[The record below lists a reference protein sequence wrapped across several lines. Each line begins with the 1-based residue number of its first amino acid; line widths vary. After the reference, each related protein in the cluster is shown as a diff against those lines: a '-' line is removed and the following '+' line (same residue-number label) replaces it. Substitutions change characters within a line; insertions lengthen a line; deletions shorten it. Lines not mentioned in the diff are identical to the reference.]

1 MWGLPRSASD
11 LCFDMTTM
19 RGDYLAAAHG
29 LHALAEPCDD
39 ELASDLKNPATRARL
54 KADCLIHPESKA
66 WALLKQGKR
75 YAPAALY
82 GLLVDARSM
91 SKRFDILANLVE
103 EVLKKHA
110 VAPDDPF
117 RSELAERLA
126 DEMPTPSALPTLQC
140 PRQRGELNRFCVEDQ
155 ADFRY
160 RAAQTPVSVA
170 VSGV

>member
-1 MWGLPRSASD
+1 
-11 LCFDMTTM
+11 MTTM

-66 WALLKQGKR
+66 W
-75 YAPAALY
+75 
-82 GLLVDARSM
+82 
-91 SKRFDILANLVE
+91 
-103 EVLKKHA
+103 